1 MITTVVIMRK
11 KNPQQ
16 TSAKGLLPPKLP
28 TKVIIFC
35 LSIMWGK
42 TITASPSHITFRR
55 MIYLFD
61 TLLIS
66 FLKEAVHLERC
77 SPWVDLSLMS
87 LAAFILLPP
96 LEVEMLRCTP
106 VVSQSSDEK
115 PESDEKALP
124 VTAADSDGP
133 VPMLVEADVSDV
145 SVPGA
150 ILDVLPKLHWQG
162 GPSAAALSMLN
173 EENSSPWPESSL
185 LDLDDELV
193 LTC

>member
-1 MITTVVIMRK
+1 VREDIY
-11 KNPQQ
+11 
-16 TSAKGLLPPKLP
+16 
-28 TKVIIFC
+28 F
-35 LSIMWGK
+35 
-42 TITASPSHITFRR
+42 ASPSNTTLRG

-77 SPWVDLSLMS
+77 SPWVDLSVLS

-96 LEVEMLRCTP
+96 LEVEVLRCIP
-106 VVSQSSDEK
+106 VASQSSDEK

-133 VPMLVEADVSDV
+133 VPMLEEADVSEV
-145 SVPGA
+145 SVPTG

-173 EENSSPWPESSL
+173 EENSSP
-185 LDLDDELV
+185 
-193 LTC
+193 